1 MNASSSTTGMSAE
14 STRTKTSRRWLLA
27 IAALFVVTL
36 FTSGLTLAQSD
47 AFVGTWQL
55 NVAKSKFDPG
65 TARKSE
71 TRIVES
77 SPTGMKVSVDRTN
90 ADGSNQQF
98 NYTTNFD
105 GKPHPITGAGP
116 YGADSIDVALGAA
129 NSLTYKVMRHGKV
142 VGTGTSVVSAD
153 GKTLTLKSKGTDAS
167 GKTSSSVAVYD
178 KQ

>member
-1 MNASSSTTGMSAE
+1 MNTLSSSTGMSAE
-14 STRTKTSRRWLLA
+14 STLKETSRRWLLA
-27 IAALFVVTL
+27 TAAFFVVTL
-36 FTSGLTLAQSD
+36 LTSGLTLAQTD

-90 ADGSNQQF
+90 ADGGNQQF
-98 NYTTNFD
+98 NYITNFD

-116 YGADSIDVALGAA
+116 FGADSIDVTLGAA
-129 NSLTYKVMRHGKV
+129 NSLTYKLIRGGKV
-142 VGTGTSVVSAD
+142 VGTGKSVVSAD
-153 GKTLTLKSKGTDAS
+153 GKTLTLKSKGTDVS